1 LSLDRAILPGV
12 TIRLHNFSTWDD
24 DNIRRVVHWVAKD
37 LKLKRDIKFIFQS
50 TWTEIDDDGEIV
62 PDTET
67 EVGFDGDASNNG
79 VVRVCVGKSMEYPFV
94 YDINNELK
102 GLYLRKIAVLK
113 DSYELLLYMT
123 AHELRHL
130 WQWEHPDK
138 ARQIR
143 RLLKCDDET
152 DADIYATMTLS
163 RYRTQ

>member
-1 LSLDRAILPGV
+1 MY
-12 TIRLHNFSTWDD
+12 
-24 DNIRRVVHWVAKD
+24 
-37 LKLKRDIKFIFQS
+37 KRQ
-50 TWTEIDDDGEIV
+50 
-62 PDTET
+62 
-67 EVGFDGDASNNG
+67 
-79 VVRVCVGKSMEYPFV
+79 EYPFV

-138 ARQIR
+138 VRQIR
-143 RLLKCDDET
+143 RLLQCDDET
-152 DADIYATMTLS
+152 DADIYAIITLS